1 MNDVISYWN
10 RGAEV
15 LYGWPREQA
24 IGKACH
30 QLMQTS
36 FPVPLAAITAQLLDA
51 GRWEGELTH
60 TRQDGTQVVVAS
72 RWSLQRDERG
82 RPVEIMETN
91 TDITDRKEAEQRL
104 RRAEREL
111 RTTIDTIP
119 ALVLSAWPD
128 GTPDFINARW
138 IEQGFSEHDLRS
150 GLSAV
155 VHPDDLPDIAQKRS
169 RSLVTGEPYQAEVR
183 LRKANGEYRWYLARA
198 VTLRDETGTVVK
210 RYAMATDI
218 EDRKR
223 AEDALRRSE
232 ALLAETQELSHTGSV
247 GYDAVT
253 GEVFWSAEGA
263 RIFGYDPST
272 EPTLP
277 LLLQRVHPDDLWLA
291 KRSIER
297 TNQGEPDNAFEIR
310 LVMPDGAVKHV
321 YAVSHAVRDASAR
334 RALRALIDVTAAKE
348 AEAALH
354 RAHAELAHVTRVATL
369 GELTASI
376 AHEVNQPLAAIVTNG
391 QACLR
396 WLGRDVPDLDEARGA
411 LTRIVG
417 DADRASDVLQRIRAL
432 AKKGEPEKARLNLNE
447 VIDDVLLLLSREVQ
461 SHQVSLELDLTPDL
475 PPVRADRVQLQ
486 QVIINLLVN
495 AIQAMAPV
503 NDRPRALQIRSHAHD
518 ADQVLVGV
526 QDSGIGIDPD
536 NQSRLFDTFFTTK
549 PDGVGMGLS
558 ICRSIIEAHGGEVW
572 VSRNPGPGTTFQF
585 TLPAHRGEG
594 RP

>member
-1 MNDVISYWN
+1 
-10 RGAEV
+10 
-15 LYGWPREQA
+15 
-24 IGKACH
+24 
-30 QLMQTS
+30 
-36 FPVPLAAITAQLLDA
+36 
-51 GRWEGELTH
+51 
-60 TRQDGTQVVVAS
+60 
-72 RWSLQRDERG
+72 
-82 RPVEIMETN
+82 
-91 TDITDRKEAEQRL
+91 
-104 RRAEREL
+104 
-111 RTTIDTIP
+111 
-119 ALVLSAWPD
+119 
-128 GTPDFINARW
+128 
-138 IEQGFSEHDLRS
+138 
-150 GLSAV
+150 
-155 VHPDDLPDIAQKRS
+155 
-169 RSLVTGEPYQAEVR
+169 
-183 LRKANGEYRWYLARA
+183 
-198 VTLRDETGTVVK
+198 
-210 RYAMATDI
+210 
-218 EDRKR
+218 
-223 AEDALRRSE
+223 
-232 ALLAETQELSHTGSV
+232 
-247 GYDAVT
+247 
-253 GEVFWSAEGA
+253 VFWSAEGA